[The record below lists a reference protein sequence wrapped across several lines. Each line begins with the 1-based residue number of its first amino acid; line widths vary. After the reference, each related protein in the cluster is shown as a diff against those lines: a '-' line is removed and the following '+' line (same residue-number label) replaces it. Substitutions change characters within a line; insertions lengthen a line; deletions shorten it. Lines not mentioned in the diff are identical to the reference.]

1 MKNFKNYTP
10 DKYNTEDFKEVEEGV
25 YLTKDPYGYHDQIYV
40 TSLSFE
46 HEPERY
52 CEEDGSPRNITQI
65 PFENILDEFSLFVT
79 DFYDDLNKNSD
90 VICYQEFG
98 ASNLENIKNL
108 REIIGKH
115 VYVVPCTDEEDILE
129 DEDCEEEEFL
139 ELVIE

>member
-52 CEEDGSPRNITQI
+52 
-65 PFENILDEFSLFVT
+65 
-79 DFYDDLNKNSD
+79 
-90 VICYQEFG
+90 
-98 ASNLENIKNL
+98 
-108 REIIGKH
+108 
-115 VYVVPCTDEEDILE
+115 
-129 DEDCEEEEFL
+129 
-139 ELVIE
+139 